1 MHLNP
6 LLPATALAATTALA
20 TATGAAAPS
29 DHSAIRNPQSAFPN
43 IVLIISDQMSARAL
57 PIYGNAGDA
66 IQTPNMARLARE
78 GATFDNSICTA
89 PYCSPTRSSLVTG
102 RYPVSTGII
111 TNVEINKGN
120 GPLNPKETLTEAIL
134 FDKGYATGHFGKWHL
149 GVINS
154 WPCYAD
160 KANARDIYD
169 RTYFGGFDAMRAAL
183 HPTPAPAKPGEVLIT
198 PNPKQNRGYGIYQP
212 QFMHDKLTNAP
223 EDMRRQIESFGRL
236 GTPPE
241 LYNWTLVTK
250 NGTDFIRAHKDAPF
264 MVTISIGPPHPE
276 WAIPDPWYSRVDPAK
291 IPLTPSAFTHPE
303 RYLGN
308 HGYKLG
314 QYLGEQGTREKMR
327 CYYAMI
333 AFVDDMVGRVLQTL
347 DDCGIA
353 QNTLVVFI
361 SDHGDPIATQGFLY
375 DKTIPDF
382 LEEQLRVPTLMRL
395 PGVIPAGKKI
405 ETTFSSIDLAPT
417 LRDYTGVADAP
428 TAYPVQGRT
437 FRPLLEGREKDD
449 ATNIGFAVSQRQEAR
464 SIRGEIDGKI
474 YIYSKMFSVPAA
486 GTPKAAPADANA
498 PAKPLL
504 NAKGKPKTG
513 VKAAAKAKAGPA
525 INAHGK
531 TNPGSSYEQLF
542 NLTDDPW
549 QLKNEIDNP
558 AYAAIKARLQS
569 EFNKYADRAG
579 DRHIEDLPAKG
590 LATWGNFRNVPPDK
604 TAAGDDDE

>member
-1 MHLNP
+1 MNLNP
-6 LLPATALAATTALA
+6 LLPATAAATLSALQPFGPSA
-20 TATGAAAPS
+20 LCSDAP
-29 DHSAIRNPQSAFPN
+29 RPN

-57 PIYGNAGDA
+57 PIYGCGADA

-111 TNVEINKGN
+111 TNVEANKGN
-120 GPLNPKETLTEAIL
+120 GPLNPKETLTESL
-134 FDKGYATGHFGKWHL
+134 LHDKGYVTGHFGKWHL

-169 RTYFGGFDAMRAAL
+169 RTYFGAFDTMRAAL
-183 HPTPAPAKPGEVLIT
+183 HPTPAPAKPGEVLVT

-212 QFMHDKLTNAP
+212 QFMRDKLANAP
-223 EDMRRQIESFGRL
+223 QDMKKQLASFGRL

-250 NGTDFIRAHKDAPF
+250 NGTDFIQAHKDAPF

-291 IPLTPSAFTHPE
+291 IPLTPSAFTHPD

-314 QYLGEQGTREKMR
+314 QYLGEDGTREKMR

-333 AFVDDMVGRVLQTL
+333 AFVDDMIGRILKTL
-347 DDCGIA
+347 DDNNLA
-353 QNTLVVFI
+353 DNTLVVFI

-417 LRDYTGVADAP
+417 LRDYTRVNDAP

-449 ATNIGFAVSQRQEAR
+449 PANIGFAVSQRQEAR
-464 SIRGEIDGKI
+464 SIRGQIDGKI
-474 YIYSKMFSVPAA
+474 YIYSKMFNIPPA
-486 GTPKAAPADANA
+486 GTPKATPDAAAPAA
-498 PAKPLL
+498 PAL

-513 VKAAAKAKAGPA
+513 AKAAAKAKSAPA

-531 TNPGSSYEQLF
+531 TSPGASYEQLF

-549 QLKNEIDNP
+549 QMKNEIDNP
-558 AYAAIKARLQS
+558 AYAAIKTRLQT
-569 EFNKYADRAG
+569 EYNAYADRAG

-590 LATWGNFRNVPPDK
+590 LATWGNFRNTPVDK
-604 TAAGDDDE
+604 NAGGDDDE